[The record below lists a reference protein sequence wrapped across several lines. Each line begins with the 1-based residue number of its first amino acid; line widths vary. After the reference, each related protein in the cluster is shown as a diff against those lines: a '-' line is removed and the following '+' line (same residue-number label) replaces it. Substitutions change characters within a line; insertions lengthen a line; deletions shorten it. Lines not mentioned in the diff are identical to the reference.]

1 MINRRLA
8 TQAISDNDVLK
19 LLIAD
24 KYQSPTNDPSMG
36 MDAET
41 YMDALSRQRGSLD
54 PIETEEEILD
64 MYKELLDSGID
75 PSQLG
80 AIEHGPNDM
89 RFL

>member
-1 MINRRLA
+1 MINRRMA
-8 TQAISDNDVLK
+8 TQAISDNDLLK

-24 KYQSPTNDPSMG
+24 KYQSPTDDPAMG
-36 MDAET
+36 IDAEI

-54 PIETEEEILD
+54 PIETEEEI
-64 MYKELLDSGID
+64 KELYMQLLESGID

-89 RFL
+89 KYL